1 MIDTAQPIDQNNKNF
16 LLNIEET
23 LAEYCYEY
31 ENFVVWLQMVTRDTY
46 GGWEGFVHF
55 IWADLLSL

>member
-31 ENFVVWLQMVTRDTY
+31 ENFVV
-46 GGWEGFVHF
+46 
-55 IWADLLSL
+55 